1 MEVILQSVDR
11 GIFPPKS
18 KGLVENEC
26 GDVANTTFPEGKE
39 RLIPMKT
46 TMKTLAM
53 LTLSTCVIIQVNMQD
68 GAALIRLVPQF
79 NC

>member
-11 GIFPPKS
+11 GIFSSKS

-26 GDVANTTFPEGKE
+26 GDAANTTFPEGKE

-53 LTLSTCVIIQVNMQD
+53 LTLSTCVIIRVNMQD

>member
-11 GIFPPKS
+11 GIFSSKS

-26 GDVANTTFPEGKE
+26 GEAANTTFPEGKE

-53 LTLSTCVIIQVNMQD
+53 LTLSTCVIIRVNMQD
-68 GAALIRLVPQF
+68 GAVLIHLVPQF

>member
-11 GIFPPKS
+11 GIFSSKS
-18 KGLVENEC
+18 KGLVENQC
-26 GDVANTTFPEGKE
+26 GDAANTTFPEGKE

-53 LTLSTCVIIQVNMQD
+53 LTLSTCVIIRVNMQD

>member
-26 GDVANTTFPEGKE
+26 GDAANTTFPEGEE
-39 RLIPMKT
+39 RLIPM
-46 TMKTLAM
+46 MKTLAM
-53 LTLSTCVIIQVNMQD
+53 LTLSTCVIIRVNMQD
-68 GAALIRLVPQF
+68 GAALIRLVPQS
-79 NC
+79 NG

>member
-11 GIFPPKS
+11 GIFSSKS